1 MNILFVCT
9 GNTCRSP
16 MAEALLKEHYPKA
29 HVQSAGIFANTG
41 SQASSN
47 AIKALQEKNI
57 SFNHR
62 SQPITNEL
70 LDWADLVLTMTT
82 NHKQLLV
89 MEYPAQQ
96 EKYFTLKE
104 YVADAD
110 QATWQQFIA
119 ARTAFEEKRQRFI
132 QENRQKYKEKQLNQ
146 ALQEYLQTDYEKLQ
160 EMESKIINYDI
171 SDPFG
176 GTLSIYR
183 ETLEELDRNIQRL
196 INKMGDL

>member
-1 MNILFVCT
+1 
-9 GNTCRSP
+9 
-16 MAEALLKEHYPKA
+16 MAEALLKERYPKA

-57 SFNHR
+57 SINHH

-89 MEYPAQQ
+89 MEYPDQQ

-110 QATWQQFIA
+110 QASWQQFIA

-132 QENRQKYKEKQLNQ
+132 QENQQKYKEKQLNQ
-146 ALQEYLQTDYEKLQ
+146 ALQDYLQMDYEKLQ
-160 EMESKIINYDI
+160 EMESKVINYDI

>member
-29 HVQSAGIFANTG
+29 HVRSAGIFASSG
-41 SQASSN
+41 SEISSN

-57 SFNHR
+57 SFSHR
-62 SQPITNEL
+62 SQPVTNEL

-82 NHKQLLV
+82 DHKQLLV
-89 MEYPAQQ
+89 MEYPNQQ
-96 EKYFTLKE
+96 EKYFTIKE

-110 QATWQQFIA
+110 QATWQQFIT
-119 ARTAFEEKRQRFI
+119 ARTNLEEKRQRFI
-132 QENRQKYKEKQLNQ
+132 HKNQKKYKEEELNL
-146 ALQEYLQTDYEKLQ
+146 ALREFLQKDNEKLQ
-160 EMESKIINYDI
+160 EMESKMISYDI

-183 ETLEELDRNIQRL
+183 ETLEELEQYIQHL
-196 INKMGDL
+196 INKLGDQ